1 MKPKFW
7 HNRWKNQQIGF
18 HQADFNSHLV
28 NYWKYLELPKNST
41 VFVPL
46 CGKSL
51 DLLWLSDQEFNV
63 IGCELVQSAVEG
75 FFTENHLEYQVIS
88 DDNAINLYQTSDGK
102 IKIYQ
107 GDFFKLTS
115 KELGNIDAIYDR
127 ASLIAFPPEMR
138 ITYTDHLK
146 QHISDFK
153 MLLITLEYNDGELQG
168 PPFSVKTEEVKSL
181 YKNYNNQLLDQK
193 VPNEKSFSFQAT
205 FNIQTKEKIYLIQ
218 NHFI

>member
-7 HNRWKNQQIGF
+7 HNRWENQQIGF
-18 HQADFNSHLV
+18 HQSDFNSHLV
-28 NYWKYLELPKNST
+28 DYWNYLELPKNST

-51 DLLWLSDQEFNV
+51 DLLWLSAQEFNV
-63 IGCELVQSAVEG
+63 IGCELVQSAVEA
-75 FFTENHLEYQVIS
+75 FFTENQLEYQVIS
-88 DDNAINLYQTSDGK
+88 NDNEINLYQTLDEK

-115 KELGNIDAIYDR
+115 TELKNVDAIYDR
-127 ASLIAFPPEMR
+127 ASLIAFPPDMR

-146 QHISDFK
+146 QNISNFK
-153 MLLITLEYNDGELQG
+153 MLLITLEYGDGELQG
-168 PPFSVKTEEVKSL
+168 PPFSVTTEEVKKL
-181 YKNYNNQLLDQK
+181 YKNYDNQLLDQK

-205 FNIQTKEKIYLIQ
+205 LKIQTTEKIYLIKK
-218 NHFI
+218 F